1 MNYSFKSL
9 VSSLSLSLL
18 FVLFS
23 GLSYAQTKQLDVA
36 GQVDNLMV
44 SLDDLSFTQK
54 KIQIIQDRIEGIPQE
69 DVEQSGIPDMLISL
83 NNEKERRERIIAS
96 TEHYLNSIGAEVE
109 ISAEKYESYTP
120 EVQDHISSNELY
132 KIIQ

>member
-1 MNYSFKSL
+1 MNYSLKSL
-9 VSSLSLSLL
+9 VNSFLLSSL

-23 GLSYAQTKQLDVA
+23 SLANAQTKQLNVA
-36 GQVDNLMV
+36 DQVDNLIV

-54 KIQIIQDRIEGIPQE
+54 KIQIIQDRIEGVPQE
-69 DVEQSGIPDMLISL
+69 EVDQSGIPNMLISL

-109 ISAEKYESYTP
+109 ISVEKFESYTP

>member
-1 MNYSFKSL
+1 MNYSLKSL
-9 VSSLSLSLL
+9 VNSFSLSLL

-23 GLSYAQTKQLDVA
+23 GLSFSQTKQLDVA

-69 DVEQSGIPDMLISL
+69 DVDQSGIPDMLISL

-109 ISAEKYESYTP
+109 ISLEKFESYTP